1 MQGYQG
7 GICGYLYESANG
19 DPGANIPGNP
29 VFEDLPTDW
38 VCPIR
43 GPGKSSSLPRYEL
56 CQRVETTKALGRLNR
71 IKPSQNNPCY

>member
-43 GPGKSSSLPRYEL
+43 GPGKSSSLPRYE
-56 CQRVETTKALGRLNR
+56 
-71 IKPSQNNPCY
+71 P